1 MLIASIS
8 KQHIA
13 PGRKVTGK
21 GNFKLCGNGL
31 E

>member
-1 MLIASIS
+1 MLIAKIS

-13 PGRKVTGK
+13 PETKVTGK
-21 GNFKLCGNGL
+21 GKFKLCGNGL